1 MAITDIKNPKK
12 ASSFLRPEKEKKR
25 WKKNLKLQY
34 KTYIAS
40 TIIYDIKTENQSWLE
55 QHYSWD

>member
-12 ASSFLRPEKEKKR
+12 ASSFLRPEKEKKT
-25 WKKNLKLQY
+25 WTKNLKLQY

-40 TIIYDIKTENQSWLE
+40 TIIYDIKRENQS
-55 QHYSWD
+55 